1 MFPTRVLFRSSLILS
16 GIIPDIESLNILF
29 VTPFLSKKE
38 DATSF
43 FRKKVEEA
51 VDGTMGIIKPG
62 VLSYFDS
69 VVYGK
74 VPFDYT
80 YWRIILF
87 SEWMKKFNI
96 AK

>member
-1 MFPTRVLFRSSLILS
+1 
-16 GIIPDIESLNILF
+16 
-29 VTPFLSKKE
+29 
-38 DATSF
+38 
-43 FRKKVEEA
+43 
-51 VDGTMGIIKPG
+51 MGIIKPG

-69 VVYGK
+69 VVSGK